1 MTLIGIVG
9 RVLLGL
15 FFLVPGIMKALD
27 PAAGMEIMVARE
39 VPFMVPL
46 YWASVVIEIVFGAM
60 LIIGYREVIAA
71 LVLAA
76 LTMAINVGVHN
87 FWAVPEEIVM
97 TELQLFIKNTAIL
110 GGLLVAAA
118 WGYSK
123 R

>member
-1 MTLIGIVG
+1 MTLLGIVG